1 MHEGN
6 TLLPKDE
13 VEMLTV
19 LRINRGWMEYMRAHH
34 AEEAKAQAKQP
45 FNKTVVDDADDAAA
59 GPSAAPSA
67 AAPAPAADAG
77 PSSAGESADASAE
90 VVEL

>member
-34 AEEAKAQAKQP
+34 AEEAKQQ
-45 FNKTVVDDADDAAA
+45 FNQTVIDVEASEAAA
-59 GPSAAPSA
+59 ASAAPPA
-67 AAPAPAADAG
+67 AAPAAAGSSTG
-77 PSSAGESADASAE
+77 PM
-90 VVEL
+90 